1 MMTPQNIF
9 AQRAGIPQPQMQSVP
24 PQNQMARP
32 GMPVQGVPM
41 QGMPAQVMPGQ
52 MPVQMQPQNNL
63 RRMLSY

>member
-1 MMTPQNIF
+1 MMMPQNIF
-9 AQRAGIPQPQMQSVP
+9 AQRAGIPQPQALP

-63 RRMLSY
+63 RRMLAY